1 MVSFIY
7 SSVFEV
13 EHIPADNTLG
23 LSDDESKRIKHAS
36 VIAGRRESP
45 SVGALKRIVPRKVVQ
60 PRMNAKIPTY
70 SSHR

>member
-1 MVSFIY
+1 MASFIY

-36 VIAGRRESP
+36 VIARQTREARIAICGRIETNS
-45 SVGALKRIVPRKVVQ
+45 
-60 PRMNAKIPTY
+60 T
-70 SSHR
+70 